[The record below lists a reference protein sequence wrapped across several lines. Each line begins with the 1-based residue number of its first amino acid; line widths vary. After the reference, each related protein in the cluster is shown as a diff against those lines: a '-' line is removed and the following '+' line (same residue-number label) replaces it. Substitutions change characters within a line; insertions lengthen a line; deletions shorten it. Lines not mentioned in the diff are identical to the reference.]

1 VQTLE
6 TIEEFC
12 MYDLESPG
20 HRGQMIL
27 KWVLRKTVW
36 ECGLDLGG

>member
-1 VQTLE
+1 
-6 TIEEFC
+6 

-27 KWVLRKTVW
+27 KWILKKQ
-36 ECGLDLGG
+36 CGSVDLI